1 MTTEALSGNPLG
13 VLSHTVCSRPMDLF
27 LGPTS
32 LFLLRHEKVAVGK
45 RHSYAE
51 INIELTIKTNNKIN
65 ALFFNTVECSVCE
78 HILMQF
84 MLLLSFLLP
93 GEFIAGFYC
102 RICPVAS
109 SSWVSVASFSF
120 EDLERE
126 MLYPL
131 RHREGV

>member
-1 MTTEALSGNPLG
+1 M
-13 VLSHTVCSRPMDLF
+13 
-27 LGPTS
+27 
-32 LFLLRHEKVAVGK
+32 AVGK

-51 INIELTIKTNNKIN
+51 FNIELKIKMNNKIN

-102 RICPVAS
+102 RVRPVAS

-126 MLYPL
+126 MLHPL